1 VIAEM
6 PPPPSGPPAAGANW
20 AQAEEA
26 QANAR
31 LRALELMRGH
41 ADECTRTRPTDTF
54 TRPPTAGSSAGAA
67 NTGVARPTGRAGAA
81 GAEHAPATNPAAA
94 RGGVPPANAA
104 GARTVSRAGL
114 AEPPGTGGVA
124 RGAPSAGTGTGT
136 RPASVEPYQPGRG
149 GQVRADSPGFGATG
163 AVGSQP
169 GRAAGFREPPSE
181 QGWLGTPGAG
191 GPDRTERAAP
201 VPATARQ
208 GSGAGTRSEGAA
220 ALAQRGGAG
229 LRPRGGPPTNPA
241 GPAGADNGGPHGSAQ
256 PGIDPSM
263 MPPMLGGAGFHD
275 TEHEQ
280 HERLDYL
287 LDEHDIFGE
296 NGWVVPPVIGS

>member
-1 VIAEM
+1 
-6 PPPPSGPPAAGANW
+6 
-20 AQAEEA
+20 
-26 QANAR
+26 
-31 LRALELMRGH
+31 
-41 ADECTRTRPTDTF
+41 
-54 TRPPTAGSSAGAA
+54 
-67 NTGVARPTGRAGAA
+67 
-81 GAEHAPATNPAAA
+81 
-94 RGGVPPANAA
+94 
-104 GARTVSRAGL
+104 
-114 AEPPGTGGVA
+114 VA

-169 GRAAGFREPPSE
+169 GRAARFRQLPGG
-181 QGWLGTPGAG
+181 QGWLGAPGAG
-191 GPDRTERAAP
+191 GPGRSERVAP
-201 VPATARQ
+201 VPATPGQ
-208 GSGAGTRSEGAA
+208 GSGAGTGSAGPA

-241 GPAGADNGGPHGSAQ
+241 GQAGADNAGRHGPAQ

-263 MPPMLGGAGFHD
+263 MPPMLGGAGFRD
-275 TEHEQ
+275 TEREQ